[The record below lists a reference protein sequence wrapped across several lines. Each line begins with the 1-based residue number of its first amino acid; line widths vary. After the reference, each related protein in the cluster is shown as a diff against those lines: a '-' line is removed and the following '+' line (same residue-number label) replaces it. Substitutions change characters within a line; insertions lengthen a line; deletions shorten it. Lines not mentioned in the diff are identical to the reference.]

1 MMKCV
6 KSWLV
11 RQVLFCLIALLV
23 IPLDAAAATLPGQ
36 GFRDSSTS
44 VEAQIESHA
53 SSEPTGNGIPPS
65 SPSTVHMADSSS
77 SPEQAVTQNPQTGS
91 PQNGQTVQQNGTAPV
106 GTAAAP
112 EMRPDGAPAS
122 RPSGAAI
129 AAAKQRRVRIFTIR
143 IALVLGAAVAIGAVT
158 AASLGSPSKPH

>member
-1 MMKCV
+1 MMKYV
-6 KSWLV
+6 KSWLM
-11 RQVLFCLIALLV
+11 RQVLFCLVTLLV
-23 IPLDAAAATLPGQ
+23 IPVDAVAATLSGH

-53 SSEPTGNGIPPS
+53 SSEPTGNGIHPS
-65 SPSTVHMADSSS
+65 SPSIAHMADSSS
-77 SPEQAVTQNPQTGS
+77 SSEQTVTQNSQTGS
-91 PQNGQTVQQNGTAPV
+91 PQKGQTVQQKETAPG

-112 EMRPDGAPAS
+112 EMRTQGVPAS

-143 IALVLGAAVAIGAVT
+143 IALVLGGAVAIGVVT